1 MALACDMIYAE
12 EKAQFMQAFVNI
24 GLTPDTGGAYIL
36 PRLIGRPGLLNC
48 LQRAGPFRHQRCMI
62 SASLPR

>member
-36 PRLIGRPGLLNC
+36 PRLIGRT
-48 LQRAGPFRHQRCMI
+48 RAFELFATGRPFRHQRCMI